1 MLHRISTYIL
11 IVLCF
16 SACKK
21 ESTVCTDENATNF
34 NMEDTNGDATCEYAV
49 NINEDLYGKWK
60 VLYHLIYQLPSNTTL
75 NSLISGYSDLTF
87 VEFEEL
93 YNEDYPLSEI
103 EWAEFITGQL
113 GLTFMEIETPEEST
127 VFMEIEYTLDSK
139 VKYYIGLSFDED
151 LTHNWRQHDYDH
163 LVYYTDNFVNG
174 DDSDLVEIEV
184 LNQVDYHYKRV
195 IKQDNSTLVEY
206 RKCVKSN

>member
-1 MLHRISTYIL
+1 MLQRISTYIL

-34 NMEDTNGDATCEYAV
+34 NMEDTNGGATCEFAV
-49 NINEDLYGKWK
+49 DINQNLHKKWK
-60 VLYHLIYQLPSNTTL
+60 VLYHLVYILPSNTTL
-75 NSLISGYSDLTF
+75 NSLISGYSDLTY

-93 YNEDYPLSEI
+93 YEEDYPLSEI

-127 VFMEIEYTLDSK
+127 VFMEIEYTSERK
-139 VKYYIGLSFDED
+139 VKYYTGSEIENS
-151 LTHNWRQHDYDH
+151 LTHNWIQTDYDH
-163 LVYYTDNFVNG
+163 LAYYTGNSDNG
-174 DDSDLVEIEV
+174 DGSDLVEIQV
-184 LNQVDYHYKRV
+184 LTENEYEYKRV
-195 IKQDNSTLVEY
+195 VKQSNNTLVEY
-206 RKCVKSN
+206 RKCIKSN

>member
-1 MLHRISTYIL
+1 MLHRLSTLIL
-11 IVLCF
+11 VVLCF

-34 NMEDTNGDATCEYAV
+34 NMEDANGGATCEFAV

-60 VLYHLIYQLPSNTTL
+60 VLYHLVYKLPSNTTL
-75 NSLISGYSDLTF
+75 NSLISEYSDLTY

-93 YNEDYPLSEI
+93 YDKDYPLSEI

-113 GLTFMEIETPEEST
+113 GLTFMEIETPVEST
-127 VFMEIEYTLDSK
+127 VFMEIEYTSDRK
-139 VKYYIGLSFDED
+139 VRYYTGVNFDED
-151 LTHNWRQHDYDH
+151 LTHNWRQHDYDY
-163 LVYYTDNFVNG
+163 LVYYTGNYING
-174 DDSDLVEIEV
+174 DETDLVEIQV
-184 LNQVDYHYKRV
+184 LNENEYEYKRV
-195 IKQDNSTLVEY
+195 IKQGNNQQVEY

>member
-1 MLHRISTYIL
+1 MLHRISTLIL

-34 NMEDTNGDATCEYAV
+34 NMEDTNGGATCEFAV

-60 VLYHLIYQLPSNTTL
+60 VMYHLIYKLPSNTSL
-75 NSLISGYSDLTF
+75 NSLISEYSDLTY

-93 YNEDYPLSEI
+93 YDEDYPLSEI

-113 GLTFMEIETPEEST
+113 GLTFMEIETPVGST
-127 VFMEIEYTLDSK
+127 VFMEIEYSADRK
-139 VKYYIGLSFDED
+139 VRYYTGLNFDEN

-163 LVYYTDNFVNG
+163 LVYYTGDYING
-174 DDSDLVEIEV
+174 DDADLVEIQV
-184 LNQVDYHYKRV
+184 LNENEYEYKRV
-195 IKQDNSTLVEY
+195 TKQNNNTLVEY
-206 RKCVKSN
+206 RECVKSN

>member
-1 MLHRISTYIL
+1 MLQRISTYIL

-34 NMEDTNGDATCEYAV
+34 NMEDTNGGATCEFAV

-60 VLYHLIYQLPSNTTL
+60 VLYQLVYILPSNTTL
-75 NSLISGYSDLTF
+75 NSLISGYSDLTY

-93 YNEDYPLSEI
+93 YEEDYPLSEI

-127 VFMEIEYTLDSK
+127 VFMEIEYTSERK
-139 VKYYIGLSFDED
+139 VKYYTGSEIENS
-151 LTHNWRQHDYDH
+151 LTHNWIQTDYDH
-163 LVYYTDNFVNG
+163 LAYYTGNSDNG
-174 DDSDLVEIEV
+174 DGSDLVEIQV
-184 LNQVDYHYKRV
+184 LTENEYEYKRV
-195 IKQDNSTLVEY
+195 VKQSNNTLVEY
-206 RKCVKSN
+206 RKCIKSN

>member
-1 MLHRISTYIL
+1 MLQRISTYIL

-34 NMEDTNGDATCEYAV
+34 NMEDTNGGATCEFAV

-60 VLYHLIYQLPSNTTL
+60 VLYQLVYILPSNTTL
-75 NSLISGYSDLTF
+75 NSLISGYSDLTY

-93 YNEDYPLSEI
+93 YEEDYPLSEI

-127 VFMEIEYTLDSK
+127 VFMEIEYTSERK
-139 VKYYIGLSFDED
+139 VKYYTGSEIDNS
-151 LTHNWRQHDYDH
+151 LTHNWIQTDYDH
-163 LVYYTDNFVNG
+163 LAYYTGNSDNG
-174 DDSDLVEIEV
+174 DGSDLVEIQV
-184 LNQVDYHYKRV
+184 LTENEYEYKRV
-195 IKQDNSTLVEY
+195 VKQSNNTFVEY
-206 RKCVKSN
+206 RKCIKSN

>member
-1 MLHRISTYIL
+1 MLQRISTYIL

-34 NMEDTNGDATCEYAV
+34 NMEDTNGGATCEFAV

-60 VLYHLIYQLPSNTTL
+60 VLYQLVYILPSNTTL
-75 NSLISGYSDLTF
+75 NSLISGYSDLTY

-93 YNEDYPLSEI
+93 YEEDYPLSEI

-127 VFMEIEYTLDSK
+127 VFMEIEYTSERK
-139 VKYYIGLSFDED
+139 VKYYTGSEIDNS
-151 LTHNWRQHDYDH
+151 LTHNWIQTDYDH
-163 LVYYTDNFVNG
+163 LAYYTGNSDNG
-174 DDSDLVEIEV
+174 DGSDLVEIQV
-184 LNQVDYHYKRV
+184 LTENEYEYKRV
-195 IKQDNSTLVEY
+195 VKQSNNTLVEY
-206 RKCVKSN
+206 RKCIKSN

>member
-1 MLHRISTYIL
+1 MLQRISTYIL

-34 NMEDTNGDATCEYAV
+34 NMEDTNGGATCEFAV

-60 VLYHLIYQLPSNTTL
+60 VLYHLVYILPSNTTL
-75 NSLISGYSDLTF
+75 NSLISGYSDLTY

-93 YNEDYPLSEI
+93 YEEDYPLSEI

-113 GLTFMEIETPEEST
+113 GLTFMEIETSEEST
-127 VFMEIEYTLDSK
+127 VFMEIEYTSERK
-139 VKYYIGLSFDED
+139 VKYYTGSEIDNS
-151 LTHNWRQHDYDH
+151 LTHNWIQTDYDH
-163 LVYYTDNFVNG
+163 LAYYTGNSDNG
-174 DDSDLVEIEV
+174 DGSDLVEIQV
-184 LNQVDYHYKRV
+184 LTENEYEYKRV
-195 IKQDNSTLVEY
+195 VKQSNNTFVEY
-206 RKCVKSN
+206 RKCIKSN

>member
-1 MLHRISTYIL
+1 MLQRISTYIL

-21 ESTVCTDENATNF
+21 ETTVCTDENATNF
-34 NMEDTNGDATCEYAV
+34 NMEDTNGGATCEFAV

-60 VLYHLIYQLPSNTTL
+60 VLYHLVYILPSNTTL
-75 NSLISGYSDLTF
+75 NSLISGYSDLTY

-93 YNEDYPLSEI
+93 YEEDYPLSEI

-127 VFMEIEYTLDSK
+127 VFMEIEYTSERK
-139 VKYYIGLSFDED
+139 VKYYTGSEIDNS
-151 LTHNWRQHDYDH
+151 LTHNWIQTDYDH
-163 LVYYTDNFVNG
+163 LAYYTGNSDNG
-174 DDSDLVEIEV
+174 DGSDLVEIQV
-184 LNQVDYHYKRV
+184 LTENEYEYKRV
-195 IKQDNSTLVEY
+195 VKQSNNTLVEY
-206 RKCVKSN
+206 RKCIKSN